1 MKQLTRN
8 YILLFIGFFII
19 NTHSFAEDTFENLQW
34 QEGPKTQNILGIASF
49 FLDNNFVALNVEETD
64 KYLILS
70 NNRAIGVRSFFGPN
84 DSSWDGYFSFDKV
97 GYVKDNESIDEDDLL
112 KQTISNQKIANE
124 YRREQGW
131 NTLKVIGWEY
141 PPNYDDVNNRLE
153 WAFLLL
159 DEQDQREIVNYETRI
174 LGKNGVMNV
183 VLVTEPG
190 NLNLAVTEL
199 KNTLSTFE
207 FNPGEK
213 YSEYKKGDRVAEFGL
228 AALIAGGAAA
238 VASKKGLWAML
249 MGLLIA
255 AKKFAFVIIIGL
267 FAGIASLFKR
277 KK

>member
-1 MKQLTRN
+1 MKLILSKLFILCIS
-8 YILLFIGFFII
+8 ILLV
-19 NTHSFAEDTFENLQW
+19 NTPSFAEDSYENLQW
-34 QEGPKTQNILGIASF
+34 QEGPKTQNILGVATF
-49 FLDNNFVALNVEETD
+49 FLDKDYVALNVKETD

-70 NNRAIGVRSFFGPN
+70 NNRAIGIRSFFGPN
-84 DSSWDGYFSFDKV
+84 DSLWDGYFSFDKV
-97 GYVKDNESIDEDDLL
+97 GYVKDDESIDEDDLL

-131 NTLKVIGWEY
+131 NTLKVVGWEY
-141 PPNYDDVNNRLE
+141 FPNYDDINNRLE

-159 DEQDQREIVNYETRI
+159 DEQTESEIVNYETRI
-174 LGKNGVMNV
+174 LGKNGVIKV
-183 VLVTEPG
+183 VLVTDPG

-213 YSEYKKGDRVAEFGL
+213 YSEYKQGDRVAEFGL

-238 VASKKGLWAML
+238 VASKKGLWALL